1 MNKYNIPTA
10 AQQAFKIMDM
20 MIAPDDIIVLRTM
33 SPDEFSANQHR
44 KLGQRIRNNWIN
56 ISAGENEEKR
66 MLLDKCYRML
76 AGKLLKNHFVHPD
89 EVSSYFLKR
98 YHRHLIRCQFYESID
113 TGSFLQ
119 S

>member
-10 AQQAFKIMDM
+10 AQQAFKILDM
-20 MIAPDDIIVLRTM
+20 MIAPDDIIVFRTM
-33 SPDEFSANQHR
+33 TPDEFSANQHW
-44 KLGQRIRNNWIN
+44 KLGQWIRNNWIN

-89 EVSSYFLKR
+89 EVSSCFLKR
-98 YHRHLIRCQFYESID
+98 YHRHLTRSQF
-113 TGSFLQ
+113 
-119 S
+119 